1 MGSNDQEVVMKNIFK
16 KNHIIITA
24 LAIMIVIAGYLSFTN
39 RDTAEKADKAGT
51 EVMQAGD
58 YDEFTQVKDSDALV
72 ESEDGEQVSEDGT
85 LNVEDAATEASDI
98 LEADATDSEDAE
110 ATDDSEV
117 ASEEKTDKQAEDAQS
132 EDSEEFADIS
142 DEDVLADAKDV
153 SDNGE
158 LNLEE
163 GVPGEAVLA
172 KATIDSSYFVSN
184 RVKREQVRSKSK
196 ELYMDLIQ
204 STDITNEQK
213 QKAIDGMLEL
223 TEIIDKENATEML
236 LEAKGFEDA
245 VVFISD
251 GKAEVVVNAS
261 ALTDQQL
268 AIIESVVKEKTGIE
282 VKNIGINPVVV
293 EE

>member
-1 MGSNDQEVVMKNIFK
+1 MKNIFK

-39 RDTAEKADKAGT
+39 RDAVEKADNADNELT
-51 EVMQAGD
+51 EAGD
-58 YDEFTQVKDSDALV
+58 YDEFTQVTDGEEVSDDGTMDIEDASEASGILETDTTGQEDSDA
-72 ESEDGEQVSEDGT
+72 SDND
-85 LNVEDAATEASDI
+85 EDALVDENSDDQAENSDI
-98 LEADATDSEDAE
+98 TETAKNED
-110 ATDDSEV
+110 T
-117 ASEEKTDKQAEDAQS
+117 EET
-132 EDSEEFADIS
+132 ADIS
-142 DEDVLADAKDV
+142 DEDVLANAQDV
-153 SDNGE
+153 ADNGE

-196 ELYMDLIQ
+196 ELYMELIQ
-204 STDITNEQK
+204 SPDITNEQK

-223 TEIIDKENATEML
+223 TDIIDKENATEML
-236 LEAKGFEDA
+236 LEAKGFDDA

-261 ALTDQQL
+261 SLTEQQL

>member
-1 MGSNDQEVVMKNIFK
+1 MKNIFK

-39 RDTAEKADKAGT
+39 RDAAEKADKTDKEVT
-51 EVMQAGD
+51 EAGD
-58 YDEFTQVKDSDALV
+58 YEEFTQVKD
-72 ESEDGEQVSEDGT
+72 GEEVSEEGT
-85 LNVEDAATEASDI
+85 MDIEEATEASDI
-98 LEADATDSEDAE
+98 LETDATDQEDVEASDNQEDAV
-110 ATDDSEV
+110 V
-117 ASEEKTDKQAEDAQS
+117 AENSDQQAEDTENTENAQK
-132 EDSEEFADIS
+132 EDSEEITDIS
-142 DEDVLADAKDV
+142 DEDVLADAHDV

-196 ELYMDLIQ
+196 ELYMELIQ

-213 QKAIDGMLEL
+213 QEAIDGMLEL
-223 TEIIDKENATEML
+223 TDVIDKENATEML

-261 ALTDQQL
+261 SLTDQQL

-282 VKNIGINPVVV
+282 VKNIGINPVVI

>member
-1 MGSNDQEVVMKNIFK
+1 MKNIFK

-39 RDTAEKADKAGT
+39 RDAAEKADRADT

-58 YDEFTQVKDSDALV
+58 YEEFTQVKDSDALV
-72 ESEDGEQVSEDGT
+72 ETKDGEQVSEDGT
-85 LNVEDAATEASDI
+85 LDNEDAAETSDI
-98 LEADATDSEDAE
+98 LEADATDSEDAK
-110 ATDDSEV
+110 ATDDGEV
-117 ASEEKTDKQAEDAQS
+117 AIEEKTDEQAEDANS
-132 EDSEEFADIS
+132 EASKELADIS
-142 DEDVLADAKDV
+142 DEDVLAAAQDV

-213 QKAIDGMLEL
+213 QAAINGMLEL
-223 TEIIDKENATEML
+223 TDIIDKENATEML
-236 LEAKGFEDA
+236 LEAKGFDDA

>member
-1 MGSNDQEVVMKNIFK
+1 MKNIFK

-39 RDTAEKADKAGT
+39 KDAVEKADKSDSQVT
-51 EVMQAGD
+51 EAGD
-58 YDEFTQVKDSDALV
+58 YEEFTQVKDG
-72 ESEDGEQVSEDGT
+72 EDVSEDGT
-85 LNVEDAATEASDI
+85 MDIEEATEASDLLETDAADQEAADASGNKEDAAVEENSD
-98 LEADATDSEDAE
+98 LEAEDTE
-110 ATDDSEV
+110 SV
-117 ASEEKTDKQAEDAQS
+117 EDAQI
-132 EDSEEFADIS
+132 ENAEELSDIS
-142 DEDVLADAKDV
+142 DEDVLADAHDV

-196 ELYMDLIQ
+196 ELYMELIQ
-204 STDITNEQK
+204 SPDITNEQK

-223 TEIIDKENATEML
+223 TDVIDKENATEML
-236 LEAKGFEDA
+236 LEAKGFDDA

-251 GKAEVVVNAS
+251 GKVEVVVNAS
-261 ALTDQQL
+261 SLTDQQL

>member
-1 MGSNDQEVVMKNIFK
+1 MKNIFK

-39 RDTAEKADKAGT
+39 RDAAEKADKSDS
-51 EVMQAGD
+51 EVAQTGD
-58 YDEFTQVKDSDALV
+58 YEEFTQVN
-72 ESEDGEQVSEDGT
+72 DGDEVSKDGT
-85 LNVEDAATEASDI
+85 TDMENAAEVSDI
-98 LEADATDSEDAE
+98 LETDASDQDA
-110 ATDDSEV
+110 V
-117 ASEEKTDKQAEDAQS
+117 ASEESSDELNAQAEDT
-132 EDSEEFADIS
+132 EELTDIS
-142 DEDVLADAKDV
+142 DEDVLADAHDI

-196 ELYMDLIQ
+196 ELYMELIQ
-204 STDITNEQK
+204 SPDITNEQK

-223 TEIIDKENATEML
+223 TDIIDKENATEML

-261 ALTDQQL
+261 SLTDQQL

-282 VKNIGINPVVV
+282 VKNIGINPVVI

>member
-1 MGSNDQEVVMKNIFK
+1 MKNIFK

-39 RDTAEKADKAGT
+39 RDVADKSDKEAM
-51 EVMQAGD
+51 EAGD
-58 YDEFTQVKDSDALV
+58 YEEFTQVQDSDAMA
-72 ESEDGEQVSEDGT
+72 ESEDGKEVADDGT
-85 LNVEDAATEASDI
+85 MDIEEASEASDI
-98 LEADATDSEDAE
+98 LKSDAADQEDAE
-110 ATDDSEV
+110 ASDDKESAAVEEN
-117 ASEEKTDKQAEDAQS
+117 SEENADSAQKEDT
-132 EDSEEFADIS
+132 EELSDIS
-142 DEDVLADAKDV
+142 DEDVLANAQDV
-153 SDNGE
+153 TDNGE

-196 ELYMDLIQ
+196 ELYMELIQ
-204 STDITNEQK
+204 SPDITNEQK

-223 TEIIDKENATEML
+223 TDIIDKENATEMM
-236 LEAKGFEDA
+236 LEAKGFDDA

-261 ALTDQQL
+261 SLTDQQL

>member
-1 MGSNDQEVVMKNIFK
+1 MKNIFK

-39 RDTAEKADKAGT
+39 RDAAEKADKSDN
-51 EVMQAGD
+51 EVVETGD
-58 YDEFTQVKDSDALV
+58 YEEFTQVKDGD
-72 ESEDGEQVSEDGT
+72 EVSEDGT
-85 LNVEDAATEASDI
+85 MDIEEVSEVSDI
-98 LEADATDSEDAE
+98 LETDATDQE
-110 ATDDSEV
+110 EV
-117 ASEEKTDKQAEDAQS
+117 ASEEDGDQLNAQKEDT
-132 EDSEEFADIS
+132 EELTDIS
-142 DEDVLADAKDV
+142 DEDVLADAHDV

-196 ELYMDLIQ
+196 ELYMELIQ
-204 STDITNEQK
+204 SPDITNEQK

-223 TEIIDKENATEML
+223 TDVIDKENATEML
-236 LEAKGFEDA
+236 LEAKGFADA

-261 ALTDQQL
+261 SLTDQQL

-282 VKNIGINPVVV
+282 VKNIGINPVVI

>member
-1 MGSNDQEVVMKNIFK
+1 MKNIFK

-39 RDTAEKADKAGT
+39 RDAAETVDKSDN
-51 EVMQAGD
+51 EVVEAGD
-58 YDEFTQVKDSDALV
+58 YEEFTQVKD
-72 ESEDGEQVSEDGT
+72 GEEIADDQSLDI
-85 LNVEDAATEASDI
+85 EDASEASDI
-98 LEADATDSEDAE
+98 LDTDASDSNEEAAVEDSSDQHAE
-110 ATDDSEV
+110 NAENTESAQKEN
-117 ASEEKTDKQAEDAQS
+117 SEEIT
-132 EDSEEFADIS
+132 DIS
-142 DEDVLADAKDV
+142 DEDVLANAHDV
-153 SDNGE
+153 TDNGE

-172 KATIDSSYFVSN
+172 KATIDSSYFISN

-196 ELYMDLIQ
+196 ELYMELIQ

-213 QKAIDGMLEL
+213 QDAIDGMLEL
-223 TEIIDKENATEML
+223 TDVIDKENATEML

-261 ALTDQQL
+261 SLTDQQL

-282 VKNIGINPVVV
+282 VKNIGINPVVI